1 MLARGHGRIINI
13 ASLSAFVAF
22 FEVAAYAASKAAVVS
37 LTQSLAVEWG
47 PRGVTSTPS
56 RPACSGPR

>member
-1 MLARGHGRIINI
+1 MLARGQGRIINI

-37 LTQSLAVEWG
+37 LTQSLAIEWAQ
-47 PRGVTSTPS
+47 RGVTSTPS
-56 RPACSGPR
+56 PPACSGPP